1 MTRWTEGLTG
11 TLNMKGWVDGWMDKC
26 VDRRIAGWAVTWK
39 DRWIDGWTDSY
50 LVICMDSYLEIWNIY
65 IWNGWMYGQKDR

>member
-1 MTRWTEGLTG
+1 
-11 TLNMKGWVDGWMDKC
+11 MDKC

-65 IWNGWMYGQKDR
+65 MEQMDVWTEG